1 MQEGVVGTAKVAA
14 AAGRAAGAEAMAA
27 GGAGAGEGAAGAA
40 RAGAGRAAAAARARA
55 RAVLRVVE
63 AMVAMEATAV
73 EEESVAGVLVKAV
86 AEREGPRVVAAG
98 LAAPVERRAV
108 QVASWEGVEGAAM
121 RRCAPR

>member
-1 MQEGVVGTAKVAA
+1 M
-14 AAGRAAGAEAMAA
+14 
-27 GGAGAGEGAAGAA
+27 
-40 RAGAGRAAAAARARA
+40 ARARA

-73 EEESVAGVLVKAV
+73 EAESVAGVLVKAV

-108 QVASWEGVEGAAM
+108 KVASWEGVEVAAM